1 MRKGIIPTVL
11 GTALTGAALYSK
23 GPDIKVKKLKKM
35 DTETMLI
42 SGILGF
48 GIANM
53 VLGSI
58 NLMKNQ

>member
-11 GTALTGAALYSK
+11 GTVVTGAALYSK
-23 GPDIKVKKLKKM
+23 APDLKVKKLKKM

-48 GIANM
+48 GLANM
-53 VLGSI
+53 VLGSMNLI
-58 NLMKNQ
+58 NNK